1 MLRVAASDVTVRALA
16 EEVRMVRLICALVL
30 VLLLVSPSLGQQ
42 SLVGTYKIISQD
54 LLVEGTA
61 LYPVGK
67 APHGYLVLTP
77 TRFVAFYTA
86 DNRKFGTSVADKAAL
101 LDTLSGWAGTYRVD
115 AGKIV
120 LTVDTSWTEAW
131 NGKDLG
137 RNWVISGNR
146 LTWTGDPEPF
156 PRDPTKTAVVRQV
169 WEKIE

>member
-1 MLRVAASDVTVRALA
+1 
-16 EEVRMVRLICALVL
+16 MVRLICGFIL
-30 VLLLVSPSLGQQ
+30 VLLLASPSTGQQ

-67 APHGYLVLTP
+67 APHGYMVLTP
-77 TRFVAFYTA
+77 TRYVAFYTA
-86 DNRKFGTSVADKAAL
+86 DDRKFGTSVADKAAL
-101 LDTLSGWAGTYRVD
+101 LDTLSGWAGTYRVEG
-115 AGKIV
+115 GKII

-137 RNWVISGNR
+137 RNWVLSGNR
-146 LTWTGDPEPF
+146 LTWMGDPEPF